1 MPTIEVLFEIPVAV
15 VNGLATGSLERVG
28 GVIREAGSKEVV
40 MWLREGGQISQNPGV
55 AQGLMASVLR
65 SSGMSS
71 ATVGV
76 VLAGTLSTL
85 NVALSGYTL
94 YLMIARVHALEAQI
108 EHIHER
114 VAEEFARDRQVD
126 FETALA
132 SAGDVV
138 DAENETFKQQAAS
151 RAIDQLFNTRQH
163 LLRDFDA
170 VLEDKMTPQQC
181 QQAQLFLLQ
190 AMHVDTL
197 RIRCYLETDQ
207 LALAKSRLAA
217 SLEAYQNRTQALI
230 QKWLGDYPALYFHET
245 ISDEDFERYINIE
258 RWLRDKDDVL
268 MDVVKTHRHDF
279 WNKDAIR
286 PLHGSVLSAINVPF
300 MKRDVK
306 ETTPPYLL
314 ALAQSEILIENY
326 QRLLGFEL
334 ELASMRLEFPAW
346 DRLAD
351 ITEHDDFVMLA
362 DSDWLQKLD
371 RLSL

>member
-1 MPTIEVLFEIPVAV
+1 MPTIEVLFEIPVAI

-28 GVIREAGSKEVV
+28 GVIRESGSKEVV
-40 MWLREGGQISQNPGV
+40 MWLREGGQISQNPGMV
-55 AQGLMASVLR
+55 QGLMASILG

-71 ATVGV
+71 ATMGV
-76 VLAGTLSTL
+76 VLTGTMSTL

-108 EHIHER
+108 EHIHDR
-114 VAEEFARDRQVD
+114 VAEEFARDRQVN

-132 SAGDVV
+132 NARDVV
-138 DAENETFKQQAAS
+138 DAENDMYKQQAAS

-163 LLRDFDA
+163 FLRDFDA
-170 VLEDKMTPQQC
+170 VLGDKMTQGQC
-181 QQAQLFLLQ
+181 QQAQLYLLQ

-207 LALAKSRLAA
+207 LALAKSRLSA
-217 SLEAYQNRTQALI
+217 SVEEYQNRTQALI
-230 QKWLGDYPALYFHET
+230 QKWLGDYPAIYFHET
-245 ISDEDFERYINIE
+245 IPDEDFQRYINIE

-268 MDVVKTHRHDF
+268 MDIVKTHRHDF
-279 WNKDAIR
+279 WNGDAIK
-286 PLHGSVLSAINVPF
+286 PLRRSMLSTINVPF
-300 MKRDVK
+300 MKRDTMEK
-306 ETTPPYLL
+306 IPPYLL
-314 ALAQSEILIENY
+314 ALTQSEILIENY

-334 ELASMRLEFPAW
+334 ELASMRLEFSEW

-351 ITEHDDFVMLA
+351 NTEHDDFVILI

-371 RLSL
+371 RPSL